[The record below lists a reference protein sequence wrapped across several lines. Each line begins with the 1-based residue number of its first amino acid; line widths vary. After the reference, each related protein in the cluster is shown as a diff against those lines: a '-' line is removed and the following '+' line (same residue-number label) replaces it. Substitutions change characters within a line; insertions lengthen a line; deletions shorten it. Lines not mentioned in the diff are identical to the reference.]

1 MRKPDLTLD
10 AVKKSAKLG
19 QGKVYQVSDFLTDEE
34 IAEHKAKVFNRKQ
47 KKKRFDEIDAMVAE
61 IIARFG
67 YDVYLKWNAGE
78 IPNEKIVKWCFAER
92 AREKQRL
99 LNLEGLILN
108 TGIISSVKKP
118 SQPHKIAV
126 KILKEEE
133 KIARGDK

>member
-1 MRKPDLTLD
+1 MRKSDLTLD
-10 AVKKSAKLG
+10 AVKKSPKLT
-19 QGKVYQVSDFLTDEE
+19 QGKVYRASDFLTDEE
-34 IAEHKAKVFNRKQ
+34 IAEHKAAVFNRKN
-47 KKKRFDEIDAMVAE
+47 KKRRFDEIDAMVAE

-67 YDVYLKWNAGE
+67 WKVYQKWNAGE
-78 IPNEKIVKWCFAER
+78 IPNDKIVRWCYAER

-126 KILKEEE
+126 KILKDEE